1 MYFAIISKALGVQ
14 IEKFLYGVFLAVHLS
29 SVSTCNVAE
38 DNEASIPGTNS
49 QSLLAENS
57 IILVQA
63 IYTKL
68 EGKKKS
74 YLIDMLDQQKL
85 FLLFMHQHDKLVLFL
100 NFLLRDQPVFYNIHM
115 YVHSFVLDF
124 CGT

>member
-1 MYFAIISKALGVQ
+1 MSAFNTYFAIISKALGVQ
-14 IEKFLYGVFLAVHLS
+14 MEKFLYGVFLAVYLS

-38 DNEASIPGTNS
+38 ENEASIPGTNS

-68 EGKKKS
+68 EGKKK
-74 YLIDMLDQQKL
+74 KL
-85 FLLFMHQHDKLVLFL
+85 FD
-100 NFLLRDQPVFYNIHM
+100 R
-115 YVHSFVLDF
+115 HSRSAKTILTVYAS
-124 CGT
+124 T